1 MDTIRERDS
10 NLFDRLAYTDTY
22 ATSTMK
28 PKLYKQEETQVNDQ
42 SSRSSTSISRKSH
55 TSASF
60 FDRLAHT
67 ETYATQ
73 QTRKQNRGK
82 NDGTFA
88 ETSKNVLMRDFKG
101 GTYFHGKMDPA
112 TERRKSS
119 KKPGELRKSLN
130 KPLRNQEFYDRMTYH
145 ETYAS
150 AQTRK
155 QAREESD
162 GSTFAEAN
170 KGALMRDYKGST
182 MFRANMDPAQERR
195 KLLAEEEKKRK
206 AIQAKKLKNQS
217 FYERMANHETYASAQ
232 TRKQAREESDGSTFA
247 EANKGALMRDY
258 KGSTMIRANM
268 DPAQERRKLLAEE
281 EKKRKAIQAKKLKN
295 QSFYERMANHET
307 YASAQTRKQ
316 AREKQDADTFAEAN
330 KGALMRDY
338 KGSTMLRPGMDPAQ
352 ERRKLLAEEEKKRK
366 AIHAKKLKNQS
377 FFERM
382 VHHETYASAQ
392 LRKQNKDT
400 DSAST
405 LAESVKKASLRDFD
419 GSTQMDP
426 RNVVRKKKP
435 SERKVSLEPAKN
447 QDFFERMAKHDTYAS
462 STMKPKLQ
470 EKRKPLGK
478 RNANLM

>member
-88 ETSKNVLMRDFKG
+88 ETSKSALMRDFKG

-119 KKPGELRKSLN
+119 EKPGELRKSLN

-155 QAREESD
+155 MAREESD
-162 GSTFAEAN
+162 S
-170 KGALMRDYKGST
+170 S
-182 MFRANMDPAQERR
+182 
-195 KLLAEEEKKRK
+195 
-206 AIQAKKLKNQS
+206 
-217 FYERMANHETYASAQ
+217 
-232 TRKQAREESDGSTFA
+232 
-247 EANKGALMRDY
+247 
-258 KGSTMIRANM
+258 
-268 DPAQERRKLLAEE
+268 
-281 EKKRKAIQAKKLKN
+281 
-295 QSFYERMANHET
+295 
-307 YASAQTRKQ
+307 
-316 AREKQDADTFAEAN
+316 TFAEAN

-338 KGSTMLRPGMDPAQ
+338 KGSTMLRPGMDPTQ
-352 ERRKLLAEEEKKRK
+352 ERRKVLAEEEKKRK

-377 FFERM
+377 FYERM

-405 LAESVKKASLRDFD
+405 LAESVKKASLRDFE
-419 GSTQMDP
+419 GPTQMDP
-426 RNVVRKKKP
+426 RNVVRKKKT

-470 EKRKPLGK
+470 EKRKPLGR